1 MNKAVFRFRPGSKTP
16 RLTAFLCLTA
26 ALLAMPG
33 IASAMDVAKARQ
45 ILQKIMAQHDVTAT
59 ETSATSDNGIARF
72 RYDNVHVPLG
82 GYEGDR
88 DLVINNVAIN
98 VNDDKNI
105 PRYVNID
112 FNLPEQARISAQE
125 TINQR
130 NLTMHNAR
138 GTVTWNTQTQSP
150 EGFTGLANFLGAD
163 EPVSRQHWLLSDLKI
178 SWLPR
183 KVDLAWRDAEW
194 TGPNREKMGAMKS
207 AELSLYP
214 DNDGTTRLDY
224 THDGMWVPGLFQ
236 PRTVRLSGH
245 ATGIQWAK
253 ARPILQQGLTD
264 LLSGMRPALVRNNI
278 ANALWHEA
286 LKTGKPI
293 DVENLYVE
301 SRNLEA
307 AGTGQF
313 IPQEKAAYG
322 FKGLLDLD
330 LIGRD
335 QLEYLL
341 GTPKSPTILGALF
354 PPAVDGLAAGK
365 PGKQG
370 TSKYKLQLLTDGRI
384 TVNGV
389 TVMSRPAS

>member
-1 MNKAVFRFRPGSKTP
+1 M
-16 RLTAFLCLTA
+16 CLSA
-26 ALLAMPG
+26 GMLAMPG
-33 IASAMDVAKARQ
+33 IASAMDVNNARQ
-45 ILQKIMAQHDVTAT
+45 ILQKVMAQHDVTAT
-59 ETSATSDNGIARF
+59 ETSATSHDGIASF
-72 RYDNVHVPLG
+72 HYDNVHVPLG

-88 DLVINNVAIN
+88 DLVMSNVEIN
-98 VNDDKNI
+98 VNDDKNT
-105 PRYVNID
+105 PRYVSID
-112 FNLPEQARISAQE
+112 FNLPEQASISAQE

-150 EGFTGLANFLGAD
+150 EGFTGFANFLGAD

-178 SWLPR
+178 SWLTR
-183 KVDLAWRDAEW
+183 KVDLAWKDAEW

-214 DNDGTTRLDY
+214 DSDGTTRLDY
-224 THDGMWVPGLFQ
+224 AHDGMWLPGLFQ
-236 PRTVRLSGH
+236 PRTVRLLGH
-245 ATGIQWAK
+245 ATGVKWTS
-253 ARPILQQGLTD
+253 ARPILQQGLSD
-264 LLSGMRPALVRNNI
+264 LLSGMRPSLVRNNI

-293 DVENLYVE
+293 DVEKLYVE

-313 IPQEKAAYG
+313 VPQKNAAYG
-322 FKGLLDLD
+322 FQGVLDLD
-330 LIGRD
+330 LVGRE

-354 PPAVDGLAAGK
+354 PPAVDGLAAGT

-370 TSKYKLQLLTDGRI
+370 TSKYKLQLLADGRI
-384 TVNGV
+384 TVNGQR
-389 TVMSRPAS
+389 VMNGPGR